1 MNTDRYIDEL
11 IRKEKEIKAN
21 PFLSTRIMAGIAEK
35 KEVKHISPFWQ
46 TLAVAASI
54 SIVLTLGIGVGSLY
68 TQNQQEY
75 ADLHI
80 NDSRIENLNLYNTIG
95 NE

>member
-11 IRKEKEIKAN
+11 IKKEREIKAS

-35 KEVKHISPFWQ
+35 KEEKRISPLWQ

-68 TQNQQEY
+68 TQNQQDY
-75 ADLHI
+75 AGLHI